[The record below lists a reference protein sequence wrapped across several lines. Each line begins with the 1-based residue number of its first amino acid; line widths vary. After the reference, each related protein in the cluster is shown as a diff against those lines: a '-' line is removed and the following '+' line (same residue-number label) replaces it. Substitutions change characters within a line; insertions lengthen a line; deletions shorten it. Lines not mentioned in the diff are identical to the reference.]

1 MIVLSSFI
9 AELMGPLQLKEEI
22 ILNVFENLSKYNIT
36 DMVELKS
43 HLENKDIKEEFI
55 QSMDVMLSELIRL
68 KLIEL
73 GKIQV
78 EEYKNERIE
87 KRAAL
92 IPEVV
97 NTGNKQEFTFEL

>member
-1 MIVLSSFI
+1 
-9 AELMGPLQLKEEI
+9 
-22 ILNVFENLSKYNIT
+22 
-36 DMVELKS
+36 
-43 HLENKDIKEEFI
+43 
-55 QSMDVMLSELIRL
+55 MDVMLSELIRL